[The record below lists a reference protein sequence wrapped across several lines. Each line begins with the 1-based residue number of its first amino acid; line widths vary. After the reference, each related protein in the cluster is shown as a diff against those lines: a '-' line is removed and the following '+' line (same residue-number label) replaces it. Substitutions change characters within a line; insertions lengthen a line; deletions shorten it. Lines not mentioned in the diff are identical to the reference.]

1 MARQER
7 AVRTRRAILVAAAEV
22 FDEVGYE
29 AATISEILKRSGL
42 TKGALYF
49 HFASKEE
56 LAQGVLAEQ
65 VHALPDLPEGELML
79 QTAVDR
85 ALLLAY
91 LLRRDTGDPIV
102 RGSVRLTVEQGA
114 LRDGLDRRVPMQA
127 WTEQTQVLFE
137 QAQTAGEILP
147 HVDLVGAAKTFV
159 GAFTGVQVLS
169 NIMTGRQDM
178 TERVADLY
186 RFLMTA
192 IAVPGVLVRLDFS
205 PDRGVRAYEEAVRR
219 RDAAPS
225 PPPTD
230 LRSPAS
236 RRRPRAAARISLVH
250 PRAAPAPFAPPV
262 GGGPHTPLGPS
273 AGPPAPGRACGHP
286 PTPQPGSH
294 ALLAPPCS
302 RRRPVVGPPWCGS
315 GRFSSGPACS
325 CSRTRPPAGCRSGSG
340 NFRSWAGFS
349 CRGGVCCRG
358 CLPVLSR
365 AGYVNGHVVV
375 ADQVGKTV
383 RADARALCCSG
394 SAPAC
399 SGTWCVPGSP
409 R

>member
-1 MARQER
+1 MSEVVVMARQER

-85 ALLLAY
+85 ALLLAH

-137 QAQTAGEILP
+137 QAQAAGEILP

-205 PDRGVRAYEEAVRR
+205 PGRGLRAYEEALRS
-219 RDAAPS
+219 RDAAPE
-225 PPPTD
+225 
-230 LRSPAS
+230 PA
-236 RRRPRAAARISLVH
+236 AH
-250 PRAAPAPFAPPV
+250 
-262 GGGPHTPLGPS
+262 
-273 AGPPAPGRACGHP
+273 
-286 PTPQPGSH
+286 
-294 ALLAPPCS
+294 
-302 RRRPVVGPPWCGS
+302 
-315 GRFSSGPACS
+315 
-325 CSRTRPPAGCRSGSG
+325 
-340 NFRSWAGFS
+340 
-349 CRGGVCCRG
+349 
-358 CLPVLSR
+358 
-365 AGYVNGHVVV
+365 
-375 ADQVGKTV
+375 
-383 RADARALCCSG
+383 
-394 SAPAC
+394 
-399 SGTWCVPGSP
+399 
-409 R
+409 

>member
-65 VHALPDLPEGELML
+65 VHALPDLPQGELML

-91 LLRRDTGDPIV
+91 LLRRDTGDAIV

-127 WTEQTQVLFE
+127 WMEQTQDLFE
-137 QAQTAGEILP
+137 QAQAAGEILP

-205 PDRGVRAYEEAVRR
+205 PGRGVLAYEEAVRR
-219 RDAAPS
+219 RDAAPQ
-225 PPPTD
+225 
-230 LRSPAS
+230 PA
-236 RRRPRAAARISLVH
+236 AH
-250 PRAAPAPFAPPV
+250 
-262 GGGPHTPLGPS
+262 
-273 AGPPAPGRACGHP
+273 
-286 PTPQPGSH
+286 
-294 ALLAPPCS
+294 
-302 RRRPVVGPPWCGS
+302 
-315 GRFSSGPACS
+315 
-325 CSRTRPPAGCRSGSG
+325 
-340 NFRSWAGFS
+340 
-349 CRGGVCCRG
+349 
-358 CLPVLSR
+358 
-365 AGYVNGHVVV
+365 
-375 ADQVGKTV
+375 
-383 RADARALCCSG
+383 
-394 SAPAC
+394 
-399 SGTWCVPGSP
+399 
-409 R
+409 

>member
-65 VHALPDLPEGELML
+65 VHALPELVEGELRL

-85 ALLLAY
+85 ALMLAY

-127 WTEQTQVLFE
+127 WMQQTLELFE
-137 QAQTAGEILP
+137 QARAGGEIGP
-147 HVDLVGAAKTFV
+147 HVDLEGAAKTFV

-169 NIMTGRQDM
+169 NIMTGRADM

-186 RFLMTA
+186 RFLMSA
-192 IAVPGVLVRLDFS
+192 IAVPAVLVRLDFS
-205 PDRGVRAYEEAVRR
+205 ADRGARTYEQAIRHRE
-219 RDAAPS
+219 DAAQ
-225 PPPTD
+225 
-230 LRSPAS
+230 PA
-236 RRRPRAAARISLVH
+236 
-250 PRAAPAPFAPPV
+250 
-262 GGGPHTPLGPS
+262 
-273 AGPPAPGRACGHP
+273 
-286 PTPQPGSH
+286 
-294 ALLAPPCS
+294 
-302 RRRPVVGPPWCGS
+302 
-315 GRFSSGPACS
+315 
-325 CSRTRPPAGCRSGSG
+325 TR
-340 NFRSWAGFS
+340 
-349 CRGGVCCRG
+349 
-358 CLPVLSR
+358 
-365 AGYVNGHVVV
+365 
-375 ADQVGKTV
+375 
-383 RADARALCCSG
+383 
-394 SAPAC
+394 
-399 SGTWCVPGSP
+399 
-409 R
+409 